1 MALNLHEWD
10 ASEYLDN
17 PEIIAEYLQAAME
30 ENDPALFRAALAD
43 IAKAKGMT
51 AIAEQAQLNRQ
62 SLYKSLSANGNP
74 SFDSITKL
82 LNALGLKIQVI
93 GKGIDHVA

>member
-1 MALNLHEWD
+1 MPLTLHEWD
-10 ASEYLDN
+10 ASEHLDS
-17 PEIIAEYLQAAME
+17 PEIMAEYLQAAIE

-62 SLYKSLSANGNP
+62 SLYKSLSSNGNP
-74 SFDSITKL
+74 SFDSITKVV
-82 LNALGLKIQVI
+82 NALGLKI
-93 GKGIDHVA
+93 HVSA